1 MDILG
6 FTLTLLPIVISPG
19 ASFAIALNSTLNKG
33 FRGLVVPI
41 VGTGLGILTHGLL
54 VGIGLTKIIVS
65 SPWIFNLISIL
76 GFIYLIYLSI
86 MLIYSGL
93 TTSKQALNAKVKSV
107 TITDAYLA
115 NLLNP
120 KAIILYLVVV
130 SNFAGINPTLLDFLF
145 LSTIHIVL
153 MSLWLIFSCGLL
165 VITSTKIDVVKLKTV
180 INIGGGVLLLLMTL
194 YSHFCR

>member
-1 MDILG
+1 MGILE
-6 FTLTLLPIVISPG
+6 FILTLLPIVISPG

-65 SPWIFNLISIL
+65 SPWMFNLIGIL
-76 GFIYLIYLSI
+76 GSIYLIYLSI
-86 MLIYSGL
+86 MLICSGL
-93 TTSKQALNAKVKSV
+93 TVSKQALNAKAKSI

-130 SNFAGINPTLLDFLF
+130 PNFTGINPTLLDFLF
-145 LSTIHIVL
+145 LSIIHIVM

-165 VITSTKIDVVKLKTV
+165 VIASTKIDVVKLKKV

-194 YSHFCR
+194 YAYFWR